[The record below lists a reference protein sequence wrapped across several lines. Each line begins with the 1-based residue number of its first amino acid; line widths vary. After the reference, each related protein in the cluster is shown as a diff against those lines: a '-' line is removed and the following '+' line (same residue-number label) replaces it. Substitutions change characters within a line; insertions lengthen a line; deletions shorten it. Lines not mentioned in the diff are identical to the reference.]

1 MEYFSLLVHFMLV
14 SCASAG
20 IDGIHWTYTEGALD
34 QVHWAEEY
42 PACGGRRQSPID
54 IQRRSVRHN
63 PRMLQL
69 ELTGYDAQKGNFLMK
84 NNGHSVEIVLP
95 PSMVITKGLPGG
107 YTAVQM
113 HLHWGG
119 WDLEESGAEHTLDGI
134 RYMAELHVVHYN
146 SDKYKSFQEASDKP
160 DGLAVLA
167 FFYEDGH
174 FENTYYSDFISNLGK
189 VKYAGQSMNIS
200 TLDVRSM
207 LPENLNHF
215 FRYQGSLTTPPCY
228 ESILWT
234 VFDTPITLSHNQ
246 VLYPSP
252 SLTTRYYTH
261 HPLSQPGTIPI
272 TLSHNQVLYPSP
284 SLTTRYYTHH
294 PLSQP
299 GTIPITLSHNQVLY
313 PSPSLTTRYFTHHPL
328 SQPGTLP
335 ITLSHNQVLYPS
347 PSLTTRYYTHH
358 PLSQPGTI
366 PITLPHNQV
375 LYPSPS
381 LTTRYYTHHPLSQ
394 PGTIPITLSHNQVLY
409 PSPSLTTRYY
419 THHPPS
425 QPGTIPITLSHNQI
439 RKLESTLMDMDN
451 KTLWN
456 DYRMAQPLND
466 RVVESSFLP
475 RLGKGTFC
483 RQDEIESKLL
493 KIEGL
498 ITSLGKHIHSSEIGD
513 ARPSKLE
520 PRVMSPL
527 VLHFPERNTE
537 SYARAHL
544 AHSMDLDSFT
554 ACMHLKTRPGEIHT
568 VLSYSSQGN
577 DNELM
582 ITMGYEVG
590 LWIGNEFVNLPH
602 NFHSRDW
609 VNYCVTWSSHSGGA
623 ELWINGLVGEEQYLR
638 RRYTVSPAGVFI
650 LGKDQDGFLGIS
662 DTDAF
667 VGQMT
672 DVNVWDYVL
681 NSAEIREQM
690 SCENTTSPRGNV
702 LSWGVTPMSLYGGV
716 QLETDYRCP

>member
-14 SCASAG
+14 SFASAG

-42 PACGGRRQSPID
+42 PACSGRRQSPID

-246 VLYPSP
+246 
-252 SLTTRYYTH
+252 
-261 HPLSQPGTIPI
+261 
-272 TLSHNQVLYPSP
+272 
-284 SLTTRYYTHH
+284 
-294 PLSQP
+294 
-299 GTIPITLSHNQVLY
+299 
-313 PSPSLTTRYFTHHPL
+313 
-328 SQPGTLP
+328 
-335 ITLSHNQVLYPS
+335 
-347 PSLTTRYYTHH
+347 
-358 PLSQPGTI
+358 
-366 PITLPHNQV
+366 
-375 LYPSPS
+375 
-381 LTTRYYTHHPLSQ
+381 
-394 PGTIPITLSHNQVLY
+394 
-409 PSPSLTTRYY
+409 
-419 THHPPS
+419 
-425 QPGTIPITLSHNQI
+425 I

-513 ARPSKLE
+513 
-520 PRVMSPL
+520 
-527 VLHFPERNTE
+527 
-537 SYARAHL
+537 
-544 AHSMDLDSFT
+544 
-554 ACMHLKTRPGEIHT
+554 
-568 VLSYSSQGN
+568 
-577 DNELM
+577 
-582 ITMGYEVG
+582 VG

>member
-313 PSPSLTTRYFTHHPL
+313 PSPSLTTRY
-328 SQPGTLP
+328 
-335 ITLSHNQVLYPS
+335 
-347 PSLTTRYYTHH
+347 
-358 PLSQPGTI
+358 
-366 PITLPHNQV
+366 
-375 LYPSPS
+375 
-381 LTTRYYTHHPLSQ
+381 YTHHPLSQ

-409 PSPSLTTRYY
+409 PSPSLTTRYF
-419 THHPPS
+419 THHPLS
-425 QPGTIPITLSHNQI
+425 QPGTLPITLSHNQI

>member
-1 MEYFSLLVHFMLV
+1 MECFSFFVQLMLV
-14 SCASAG
+14 SVASAG

-34 QVHWAEEY
+34 QVHWAENY
-42 PACGGRRQSPID
+42 PACGGRKQSPID
-54 IQRRSVRHN
+54 IQRQNVRHN
-63 PRMLQL
+63 PHMIQL

-95 PSMVITKGLPGG
+95 PSMVITKGLPGH

-134 RYMAELHVVHYN
+134 RYMAECHQEKDDLHVVHYN

-167 FFYEDGH
+167 FFFEDGH
-174 FENTYYSDFISNLGK
+174 FENTYYSDFINNLEK
-189 VKYAGQSMNIS
+189 VKYTGQSLNIS
-200 TLDVRSM
+200 TLNVRSM

-246 VLYPSP
+246 
-252 SLTTRYYTH
+252 
-261 HPLSQPGTIPI
+261 
-272 TLSHNQVLYPSP
+272 
-284 SLTTRYYTHH
+284 
-294 PLSQP
+294 
-299 GTIPITLSHNQVLY
+299 
-313 PSPSLTTRYFTHHPL
+313 
-328 SQPGTLP
+328 
-335 ITLSHNQVLYPS
+335 
-347 PSLTTRYYTHH
+347 
-358 PLSQPGTI
+358 
-366 PITLPHNQV
+366 
-375 LYPSPS
+375 
-381 LTTRYYTHHPLSQ
+381 
-394 PGTIPITLSHNQVLY
+394 
-409 PSPSLTTRYY
+409 
-419 THHPPS
+419 
-425 QPGTIPITLSHNQI
+425 I

-451 KTLWN
+451 RTLWN

-475 RLGKGTFC
+475 GLRKATFC
-483 RQDEIESKLL
+483 RHDEIESKLL

-498 ITSLGKHIHSSEIGD
+498 ITSLGNHIRSSAIGD
-513 ARPSKLE
+513 ARPSEHE

-537 SYARAHL
+537 SYALAHL
-544 AHSMDLDSFT
+544 AHSMDLHSFT
-554 ACMHLKTRPGEIHT
+554 ACMHLRTRPGEIHT

-577 DNELM
+577 DNELL
-582 ITMGYEVG
+582 ITVGYEVG

-602 NFHSRDW
+602 NFHSHDW

-623 ELWINGLVGEEQYLR
+623 ELWINGVVGEEQYLR

-690 SCENTTSPRGNV
+690 SCEDTASPRGNV
-702 LSWGVTPMSLYGGV
+702 FSWGVTPLSLYGGV
-716 QLETDYRCP
+716 QLETDYRCH

>member
-1 MEYFSLLVHFMLV
+1 IEMEYFSLLVHFMSV
-14 SCASAG
+14 SFASAG

-200 TLDVRSM
+200 TLNVRSM

-234 VFDTPITLSHNQ
+234 VFDT
-246 VLYPSP
+246 
-252 SLTTRYYTH
+252 
-261 HPLSQPGTIPI
+261 
-272 TLSHNQVLYPSP
+272 
-284 SLTTRYYTHH
+284 
-294 PLSQP
+294 
-299 GTIPITLSHNQVLY
+299 
-313 PSPSLTTRYFTHHPL
+313 
-328 SQPGTLP
+328 
-335 ITLSHNQVLYPS
+335 
-347 PSLTTRYYTHH
+347 
-358 PLSQPGTI
+358 
-366 PITLPHNQV
+366 
-375 LYPSPS
+375 
-381 LTTRYYTHHPLSQ
+381 
-394 PGTIPITLSHNQVLY
+394 
-409 PSPSLTTRYY
+409 
-419 THHPPS
+419 
-425 QPGTIPITLSHNQI
+425 PITLSHNQI

-513 ARPSKLE
+513 ARPSKQE

-544 AHSMDLDSFT
+544 AHSMDLHSFT